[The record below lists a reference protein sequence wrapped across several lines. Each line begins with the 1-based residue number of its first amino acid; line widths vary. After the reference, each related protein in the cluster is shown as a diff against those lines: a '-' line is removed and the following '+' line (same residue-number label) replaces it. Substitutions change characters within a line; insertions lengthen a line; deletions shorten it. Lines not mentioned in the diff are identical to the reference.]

1 MEQANLVFMLLSLLV
16 LLILSGFF
24 AGSETALMAISRL
37 RLAHLAKVKPKRAA
51 IVESVLSKPERLIG
65 TILLGNNLV
74 NVAMSAIATTLALS
88 LWGQRGIAYVTVIV
102 TIVILIFADITP
114 KVYAKYFSERVSLLS
129 APVMRVLMIL
139 FRPVVAVVAFASN
152 KLLRVVAVDVNKIKK
167 PLMTEEDIRTC
178 IKLGWDEGAITAQ
191 ERQLLS
197 RVFTLNDKAVREIML
212 PKAKMAVLRIDT
224 PIEEVVNIVV
234 KTGFSRFPVTRGKA
248 FEIAGF
254 IHAKD
259 LFQIVMDKKSAG
271 LRKILRPPSFMAAD
285 AKISAQLRAFQF
297 GKLHQAIVLDDHGQV
312 VGLVTLEDILEE
324 LVGSIKDEHD
334 RVRT

>member
-1 MEQANLVFMLLSLLV
+1 VEQANLFLMLLSLLV

-37 RLAHLAKVKPKRAA
+37 RLAHLAKTKPKRAS
-51 IVESVLSKPERLIG
+51 IVEGVLNKPERLIG

-74 NVAMSAIATTLALS
+74 NVAMSAIATTLAIS
-88 LWGQRGIAYVTVIV
+88 LWGQRGIAYVTVV
-102 TIVILIFADITP
+102 LTIVILIFADITP

-129 APVMRVLMIL
+129 APIMRVLMTL
-139 FRPVVAVVAFASN
+139 FRPVVAIVAFASN
-152 KLLRVVAVDVNKIKK
+152 KLLRLAGVDVSKVKK

-197 RVFTLNDKAVREIML
+197 RVFTLNDKAVGEIML
-212 PKAKMAVLRIDT
+212 PRAEMAVLQIDT
-224 PIEEVVNIVV
+224 PIEEVVKIVV
-234 KTGFSRFPVTRGKA
+234 KTGFSRFPVTKGKA

-259 LFQIVMDKKSAG
+259 LFQIVMHKKSAG
-271 LRKILRPPSFMAAD
+271 LRKILRPPSFVAAD
-285 AKISAQLRAFQF
+285 AKISVQLRTFQF
-297 GKLHQAIVLDDHGQV
+297 HKLHQAVVLDDHGRV
-312 VGLVTLEDILEE
+312 VGLVTLEDIIEE

-334 RVRT
+334 RTRQ